1 MTPDNLRI
9 LVLTVFFILLSPG
22 LLLTLPAGSKGVW
35 MSCQTSTA
43 AVFVHALVFGIVA
56 YVFGV
61 GVMKFLYSSG
71 LVTYEE
77 GFKAANNF
85 NPFSGWGGYFNRVGA
100 EAKSAGNQ
108 FTGLFK
114 LR

>member
-9 LVLTVFFILLSPG
+9 LLLTLFFVLLSPG
-22 LLLTLPAGSKGVW
+22 LLLTLPAGSRGIW

-43 AVFVHALVFGIVA
+43 AVFVHALVFAVVVSMTVVPI
-56 YVFGV
+56 
-61 GVMKFLYSSG
+61 MKSLYSSG
-71 LVTYEE
+71 IVTYEE
-77 GFKAANNF
+77 GFRNNF

-100 EAKSAGNQ
+100 QAKTAGNQ
-108 FTGLFK
+108 FTGLFR